1 MLNFFKKKNNQIII
15 KSPFEGEIVDITNV
29 NDQMFS
35 GKMLGDG
42 VAVIP
47 SSNKA
52 VAPCDGEIT
61 QIFPT
66 NHAFGIT
73 TKEGLEILVHIGIDT
88 VNLKGEGFKRILE
101 AGTSVKKGDTVVEAD
116 LDYIKN
122 KGKDTITPIII
133 TNMDKVECLDKNLK
147 NIENVMDITL
157 KK

>member
-1 MLNFFKKKNNQIII
+1 
-15 KSPFEGEIVDITNV
+15 
-29 NDQMFS
+29 MFS